1 MAAARQY
8 LAQLERSRRGRRRRG
23 RGLPRQPHADAPGTA
38 RQLPDANLLSRL
50 PDPIRSRC
58 LVSREHARRGRHPAA
73 EQPDRPARDRLVRYL
88 DRPDEPERVANTF
101 RRGCGRAPVNQLRYD
116 VCGWEV
122 WRAASPPRKILL
134 RYDVCGWEVWRA
146 ASPPRKILFLAR
158 TGDVVASTSEKETIR
173 ERRSREPIL
182 KRLYW
187 SDTLWIDAAYRRRYM
202 SQIRSANAFGDK

>member
-58 LVSREHARRGRHPAA
+58 LVSGEHARRGRHPAA

-122 WRAASPPRKILL
+122 WRAASPPRKIL
-134 RYDVCGWEVWRA
+134 
-146 ASPPRKILFLAR
+146 FLAR
-158 TGDVVASTSEKETIR
+158 TGDNVASTSEKETIR

-182 KRLYW
+182 KRQSPAALPRQG
-187 SDTLWIDAAYRRRYM
+187 WIFRRMGYLTVKVPFM
-202 SQIRSANAFGDK
+202 PAT